1 MRSRR
6 EKAGGMTIIELLVV
20 IAILGIFM
28 GIAIPS
34 VTKSFRSMEQAK
46 RVTSR
51 YPDAWRALE
60 RVSNMLRQTFPA
72 ALTAGEAFVGR
83 NGSYDA
89 AGAMIPSDELYFPIL
104 DTGYSRVGS
113 AERISYRLE
122 IGSERE
128 GSPMSLV
135 QIRSSLGSAVEVG
148 VKETLLPGAVGL
160 DFSYLDDSSDPPKW
174 VQEWPPLP
182 AQEGATSSESVLLP
196 KAVKVT
202 VFMLGAISP
211 QPTSFTT
218 VVNVPSG

>member
-1 MRSRR
+1 MQSRR
-6 EKAGGMTIIELLVV
+6 KEAGGMTIIELLVV

-60 RVSNMLRQTFPA
+60 RVSNTLRQTFPA
-72 ALTAGEAFVGR
+72 ALTAGGAFVGR
-83 NGSYDA
+83 SGSYDA
-89 AGAMIPSDELYFPIL
+89 GGAMIPSDELRFPIL
-104 DTGYSRVGS
+104 DTGYERVGS
-113 AERISYRLE
+113 VQRISYRLDV
-122 IGSERE
+122 GSGEE
-128 GSPMSLV
+128 DPAMSLV
-135 QIRSSLGSAVEVG
+135 QIRSSLGAAAEAG
-148 VKETLLPGAVGL
+148 VKKTLLPRAVGL
-160 DFSYLDDSSDPPKW
+160 DFSYLDDSSDPPEW

-182 AQEGATSSESVLLP
+182 AQEAASTDPARLP

-202 VFMLGAISP
+202 VFTLGAISP

>member
-1 MRSRR
+1 MQSRR
-6 EKAGGMTIIELLVV
+6 GKTGGMTIIELLVV

-34 VTKSFRSMEQAK
+34 VTRSFQSMEQAK
-46 RVTSR
+46 KVTSR
-51 YPDAWRALE
+51 YPDAWRALD
-60 RVSNMLRQTFPA
+60 RVSNMLRQTFPE
-72 ALTAGEAFVGR
+72 ALTSGEAFVGR
-83 NGSYDA
+83 SGSYDA
-89 AGAMIPSDELYFPIL
+89 GGAMIPSDELRFPIL
-104 DTGYSRVGS
+104 DTGYDRVGS
-113 AERISYRLE
+113 VQRISYRLDLSS
-122 IGSERE
+122 GQE

-135 QIRSSLGSAVEVG
+135 QTRSSLGAAAEAG
-148 VKETLLPGAVGL
+148 VTETLLPGAVGL
-160 DFSYLDDSSDPPKW
+160 DFSYLDGSSDPPEW

-182 AQEGATSSESVLLP
+182 AQAVATSTDSVRLP